1 MKRHRFAAA
10 LRLPSWLVK
19 MMQVSLVGYTIETP
33 ILTGSDNE
41 KHVAH
46 HLHQVEGEAYLA
58 GRSASKMPVP
68 AGAFRDDH
76 LST

>member
-19 MMQVSLVGYTIETP
+19 MMQVSLVGCTIEAP
-33 ILTGSDNE
+33 ILTGSDN
-41 KHVAH
+41 KKRAVH

-58 GRSASKMPVP
+58 GRYAVKSAL
-68 AGAFRDDH
+68 DDVH
-76 LST
+76 K

>member
-19 MMQVSLVGYTIETP
+19 MMQIPLVSCTIEMP

-41 KHVAH
+41 KRVAH
-46 HLHQVEGEAYLA
+46 HLHQVEREAYLA
-58 GRSASKMPVP
+58 GRSAM
-68 AGAFRDDH
+68 
-76 LST
+76 